1 MTEIFLRIGLAMFC
15 GVVYRR
21 MPGSLP
27 AQEVR
32 KVISS
37 IVLNIFIPLLAFG
50 VMCRAPIG
58 SDLLTVPLVSFT
70 SALVGLVLSWIIYA
84 LALRS
89 HLSTPA
95 IGSLILA
102 STWCNAL
109 YMGLPIT
116 TTVIGEHVSRIP
128 IMFDYL
134 GMTPLLF
141 TVGTLIG
148 SRFGTTDEKVSIGKG
163 LIQALKMPPTLA
175 MAAGLI
181 VNLSGLHVADW
192 FVTACSVAGR
202 VVAPLMLFSIGLT
215 LAVPKWRSLAILMP
229 SALIRTIVVPLF
241 VYPLALAVIG
251 EPDVFHA
258 VMLEAAMPSM
268 MLTMVFAERYG
279 LDESVLAQA
288 IILSVLLSIITLPQ
302 VSLLMP

>member
-1 MTEIFLRIGLAMFC
+1 MNVVFLRIGMAIFC
-15 GVVYRR
+15 GVIYRR
-21 MPGSLP
+21 LPGSVP

-58 SDLLTVPLVSFT
+58 SDLLSVPLVSIM
-70 SALVGLVLSWIIYA
+70 SALVGLALSWFIYA
-84 LALRS
+84 LGLRS
-89 HLSTPA
+89 QLSRPA
-95 IGSLILA
+95 IGSLLLA

-116 TTVIGEHVSRIP
+116 TAVIGEHVSRIP

-141 TVGTLIG
+141 TIGTLIG
-148 SRFGTTDEKVSIGKG
+148 SRFGTTDEEVSIGRG
-163 LIQALKMPPTLA
+163 LFQALKMPPMLA

-181 VNLSGLHVADW
+181 VNLTGVPVADW
-192 FVTACSVAGR
+192 FVASCSVSGR

-215 LAVPKWRSLAILMP
+215 LAMPKWRSLAVLLP
-229 SALIRTIVVPLF
+229 SALIRTIIVPVA

-251 EPDVFHA
+251 NPDVLHA

-279 LDESVLAQA
+279 LDEVVLAQA
-288 IILSVLLSIITLPQ
+288 IIVSTLFSVFTLPQ
-302 VSLLMP
+302 VLSWIP